1 MTMYFFLLAKCTT
14 FHPNFMSHVTMKKS
28 SRGIKYIQPFSK
40 MMPFHKRVK
49 FLTLNETSEPSVGPK
64 KGDPDFC

>member
-1 MTMYFFLLAKCTT
+1 
-14 FHPNFMSHVTMKKS
+14 MSHVTMKKS